1 MYKILS
7 YQIEIDLCSKLFS
20 LYEINIQNDFMK
32 LSLPY
37 KLSSIETHS
46 STFYFYRSSLENS
59 LVFGAKIRR
68 KSSMHRKHLR
78 FHLYTF

>member
-37 KLSSIETHS
+37 KLSSIETLFDILFLS
-46 STFYFYRSSLENS
+46 
-59 LVFGAKIRR
+59 I
-68 KSSMHRKHLR
+68 
-78 FHLYTF
+78 